1 MAAYYRVFFKEEQ
14 KLKFVW
20 IFLFLA
26 ILSFIFLFYVLFQ
39 QLILHKPWGS
49 EPMPDSGLI
58 LVNIIIPLFL
68 FSFYLI
74 FRNSKLIIEVKED
87 GIYLRYPPQIIKNQ
101 IFKFENIEKYY
112 LRNYN
117 AIKEYG
123 GRGAK
128 AIRPKAGISYSV
140 SGNKGIQ
147 LILLDGTKILI
158 GTQKAQEFLMAIKKG
173 KSKRI

>member
-26 ILSFIFLFYVLFQ
+26 ILSFIFLFYALFQ

-101 IFKFENIEKYY
+101 IFK
-112 LRNYN
+112 
-117 AIKEYG
+117 
-123 GRGAK
+123 
-128 AIRPKAGISYSV
+128 
-140 SGNKGIQ
+140 
-147 LILLDGTKILI
+147 
-158 GTQKAQEFLMAIKKG
+158 
-173 KSKRI
+173 